1 MSFLQPLM
9 LLGLLGALVPIIIHL
24 IQRRRPRRQPFAA
37 IEFVLKSVERVER
50 RWRLRRFLLLAARV
64 AVISALALAA
74 ARPLIGEH
82 SATTAAARGPEQVA
96 IVIDTTLSMRARF
109 GTDQSAFDRAR
120 ALARDRIR
128 RLGPE
133 DRAILVAADS
143 EPRLLVPKPTASPSE
158 LALALDRL
166 KPGWGHGELSDAIT
180 VAARGL
186 ASANAGSANADS
198 AGETGSPE
206 TAPAPR
212 GARIV
217 VLSDLAGHGIRSAA
231 DLQASGGGET
241 AALELIDVAA
251 SVRPDAR
258 RNRGLTEIE
267 VVNAPGQAPRTVDAR
282 VKIRAFGL
290 EGDRDRGPAA
300 SDISLRGEDG
310 SELYAG
316 SVDIPAVGTIDKT
329 LTHAF
334 PEPGFIPVSVALE
347 PDALA
352 EDDVRY
358 AIADVRHSVRA
369 LIVDGEP
376 SGLPKEDEI
385 FYLEAALAAGARD
398 QPTPRVITADD
409 LGHEDLSG
417 VYEVVILA
425 GVSAFTPS
433 DGPRLVAFVEGG
445 GGLLISGTHSL
456 DVDLYNAELGRVLPR
471 KLRGLKS
478 LGDAAGG
485 GIPVGFAEPKLDHP
499 VMSIFGADALPG
511 LLSANT
517 RAYLLLEPERQKE
530 AVVLLNYEDG
540 QPALIEGEAGR
551 GRVAILTT
559 SIDRDLTDLP
569 IRPAFLPLMRRLL
582 LHLGGA
588 LASPAPRQV
597 LVGEP
602 RTISVPSGVTQ
613 LEVLGP
619 DGKTT
624 RLERELVGQHE
635 IRFDDTRV
643 PGRYAVR
650 SAQSVGGDPE
660 DFVVNVDP
668 RESDLRPLR
677 TDEAMAVL
685 TGAQRPAEEGRDLA
699 AIASSHFANPERVA
713 AVLLAAMLLAFLLES
728 LLIARRPGH

>member
-9 LLGLLGALVPIIIHL
+9 LIGLLGALVPIIIHL

-82 SATTAAARGPEQVA
+82 SASTVAARGPEQVA

-133 DRAILVAADS
+133 DRAILVAADA

-158 LALALDRL
+158 LTLALDRL

-180 VAARGL
+180 VAARALGPAT
-186 ASANAGSANADS
+186 ASPAD
-198 AGETGSPE
+198 ETGAPE
-206 TAPAPR
+206 PAPL
-212 GARIV
+212 GARVV

-231 DLQASGGGET
+231 DLQASAGGET

-251 SVRPDAR
+251 AVRPEAR

-290 EGDRDRGPAA
+290 EGDRDRGAAA

-310 SELYAG
+310 GELYAG

-334 PEPGFIPVSVALE
+334 PEPGFIPISVALE

-433 DGPRLVAFVEGG
+433 DGPRLVAFVEAG

-456 DVDLYNAELGRVLPR
+456 DVDLYNSELGRVLPR

-588 LASPAPRQV
+588 LASPEPRQV

-602 RTISVPSGVTQ
+602 RTITVPSGVTQ

-624 RLERELVGQHE
+624 RLERELVGQNE
-635 IRFDDTRV
+635 IRFDDTQV

-699 AIASSHFANPERVA
+699 AIASSHFANPERLA